1 MEKTQVNP
9 WKWQDQYGFSQCWK
23 VDGAKSLIVVSGQS
37 SMSADG
43 AVLHPGDFKAQAR
56 LTFEN
61 MHTVLEHSGASL
73 EDVVKL
79 GAYFVGI
86 DMQKLMDYGAVQAE
100 FFKGKMP
107 AQTLVGVAQLAL
119 PDMMLEVEAFAFV

>member
-1 MEKTQVNP
+1 MEKTQINP

-43 AVLHPGDFKAQAR
+43 EVLHPGDFKAQAR
-56 LTFEN
+56 PTFEN
-61 MHTVLEHSGASL
+61 MRTVLEQSGASL
-73 EDVVKL
+73 DDVVKL

-100 FFKGKMP
+100 FFKEKRP

-119 PDMMLEVEAFAFV
+119 PDMMLEVEAYAVV